1 MKSGPTLN
9 ACTRRPRAVRAAK
22 SASVTVVLPTPL
34 EVPAMI
40 KRGTIMKCLQF
51 RIVIH
56 SNSDKNR
63 AYRCTKVENFLIFF
77 VEQVICSNIGL
88 HALFTSLLGI
98 RFHHSKAIH
107 LF

>member
-40 KRGTIMKCLQF
+40 KRGLLIYPVSSLIGEFYTAENRPDRGAKCQNLF
-51 RIVIH
+51 VTLVEEVID
-56 SNSDKNR
+56 SPIDLP
-63 AYRCTKVENFLIFF
+63 LISH
-77 VEQVICSNIGL
+77 I
-88 HALFTSLLGI
+88 I
-98 RFHHSKAIH
+98 RGGYIDY
-107 LF
+107 